1 MQPVNLDDGTVLLS
15 APTPADVDAIT
26 EACQDRDVQAWTTVP
41 SPYSRA
47 DAEGFID
54 TWVVA
59 GWREGRHATW
69 AIREEGELVGM
80 VGLAMHPPGSAEI
93 GYWMAPRGR
102 GRGLLHRAVLLVLA
116 WAFDDPD
123 GPGLDQVEWHA
134 FAGNWPSWR
143 VAWRVGFRF
152 EAAVRLGA
160 AQREARRDDW
170 GGTLLRDDP
179 RTPVGEWPATH
190 VPAPM
195 PPDGPV
201 RAGGD

>member
-1 MQPVNLDDGTVLLS
+1 VNLDDGTVLLS

-93 GYWMAPRGR
+93 GYWMTREGR
-102 GRGLLHRAVLLVLA
+102 GRGLLHRAVMLA
-116 WAFDDPD
+116 LDWAFDAPD
-123 GPGLDQVEWHA
+123 GPGLEQVEWHA

-143 VAWRVGFRF
+143 VAWRAGFRF
-152 EAAVRLGA
+152 EAAVRLGVGH
-160 AQREARRDDW
+160 RGSRRDDW

-179 RTPVGEWPATH
+179 REPVAPWPATTIA
-190 VPAPM
+190 APV
-195 PPDGPV
+195 PPDGPIRAV
-201 RAGGD
+201 R

>member
-134 FAGNWPSWR
+134 FAGTGRHGGWR
-143 VAWRVGFRF
+143 GGWVSGSRRPCGW
-152 EAAVRLGA
+152 
-160 AQREARRDDW
+160 AQRNAR
-170 GGTLLRDDP
+170 
-179 RTPVGEWPATH
+179 
-190 VPAPM
+190 
-195 PPDGPV
+195 PDGTTG
-201 RAGGD
+201 AGRC

>member
-1 MQPVNLDDGTVLLS
+1 
-15 APTPADVDAIT
+15 
-26 EACQDRDVQAWTTVP
+26 
-41 SPYSRA
+41 
-47 DAEGFID
+47 
-54 TWVVA
+54 VA
-59 GWREGRHATW
+59 GWAEGRHATW
-69 AIREEGELVGM
+69 AIREAGELVGM
-80 VGLAMHPPGSAEI
+80 VGLAMNPPGSAEI

-201 RAGGD
+201 RAGGE